1 MLIGLLMVNMME
13 LCVACDGLGHDYVRS
28 NGILQILV
36 LGMES
41 LCIQLRLFWPTD
53 LRIYD

>member
-1 MLIGLLMVNMME
+1 MLIGSLMVNMME